1 MNISK
6 KRYAL
11 VAVTLIASLAL
22 VSCGSKKESEDS
34 SNPATKPSVEATVDA
49 TLEKQLNPKAGQAII
64 PGSISSTVQ
73 DNLSSACKA
82 VVDPIRAIQAK
93 YKSGLEVDPKTLNEV
108 AQMRAKAQAACAP
121 QEYTD
126 WYTKEFAGWLY
137 AKAK

>member
-1 MNISK
+1 VKISK
-6 KRYAL
+6 KKYAL
-11 VAVTLIASLAL
+11 VAVTLVASLAL
-22 VSCGSKKESEDS
+22 AGCSSKKSDS
-34 SNPATKPSVEATVDA
+34 DTTKKDSKPTVQATVDA
-49 TLEKQLNPKAGQAII
+49 TLQKQLNPKAGQAIV

-73 DNLSSACKA
+73 TGLSAACKA

-108 AQMRAKAQAACAP
+108 AQMRAKAQTACAP